1 MLQGYGDPEA
11 GGLGYGDPDPDAP
24 LLEEGYGDPY
34 GALSVRVLSTGD
46 LPHQGGAPFEMGGL
60 IPLHLAP
67 YRAAITRADTG
78 EQVFFYSGRAGQGAD
93 IYPERGRLKC
103 FSPRAAAGTYTLALF
118 YGPGF
123 TSRLDL
129 VGAVTVAPTARLRP
143 RYALA
148 RAFPS
153 LYATGPRALTD
164 RPIDTASTTPP
175 APGALEGLIDAAAL
189 VIGGLG
195 TGAAT
200 LTTAGAARGASAL
213 SVEATLG
220 FGEAGRAWIGGEFY
234 RYQVTAPLTL
244 TITPTLSAPLDAG
257 AEVLAHAYPD

>member
-1 MLQGYGDPEA
+1 MQGYGDPDA
-11 GGLGYGDPDPDAP
+11 GGLGYGDPEPVTP

-34 GALSVRVLSTGD
+34 APLLIELLSAGD
-46 LPHQGGAPFEMGGL
+46 LPHQGGAPLELGGL

-93 IYPERGRLKC
+93 LYPRRDRLTA
-103 FSPRAAAGTYTLALF
+103 FSPRAAAGVYTLRLF

-129 VGAVTVAPTARLRP
+129 VDALSIAPTARLRP

-189 VIGGLG
+189 IIGGLG

-200 LTTAGAARGASAL
+200 LTTAGAARGSSSL

-220 FGEAGRAWIGGEFY
+220 FPAAGRAWIGGELY
-234 RYQVTAPLTL
+234 AYEITAPLTL

-257 AEVLAHAYPD
+257 AEVLAHAYPT

>member
-1 MLQGYGDPEA
+1 MLQGYGDPDA
-11 GGLGYGDPDPDAP
+11 GGLGYGDPEPAAP

-34 GALSVRVLSTGD
+34 APLLIELLSAGD
-46 LPHQGGAPFEMGGL
+46 LPHQGGAPLELGGL

-78 EQVFFYSGRAGQGAD
+78 EQVFFYSGRAGQGANL
-93 IYPERGRLKC
+93 YPLRDRLTC
-103 FSPRAAAGTYTLALF
+103 FSPRAPAGVYTLRLF

-129 VGAVTVAPTARLRP
+129 VGAITIAPTARLRP

-153 LYATGPRALTD
+153 LYATGARDLSDSPLD
-164 RPIDTASTTPP
+164 DASATPP

-195 TGAAT
+195 TAAAT
-200 LTTAGAARGASAL
+200 IASASAERGAEL
-213 SVEATLG
+213 ISVESTLG
-220 FGEAGRAWIGGEFY
+220 FSPEGRAWIGGGLY
-234 RYQVTAPLTL
+234 SY
-244 TITPTLSAPLDAG
+244 TLSAPLALSISPPLSAPIDTG
-257 AEVLAHAYPD
+257 AEVYAHAYPA